1 MMNSE
6 TGGKL
11 MLRSIG
17 CAAVIAAMVSG
28 PLLASDTRQLVPEQ
42 VGFSSRRLE
51 RIDKVLG
58 DFVADGKLGGAV
70 TLISRRGAV
79 VHHAA
84 IGRLNEQQPMR
95 DDAVFAIA
103 SMTKPITSV
112 AVLML
117 YEEGHFILDDP
128 VAEFLP
134 EFKNLEVWD
143 RSTQTDG
150 APSTVPL
157 AREMTIRDLLRHT
170 SGLAYEAD
178 GAVGVM
184 IERLLDGPDE
194 PNASFVAKLAAIPLV
209 HQPGTTWEY
218 GSSTDVLGH
227 LVEVISGQPLG
238 VFLSERLFSPL
249 GMVDTGFYVPA
260 SKRSRFAGLFVA
272 DEDGPVRHVRR
283 PVDDAYESAP
293 QGPSGGGGLVSTAA
307 DYGRFLQMILNGG
320 TLEGR
325 RYLSRTTVEMMTTDH
340 CKGLDGLRPGQ
351 GFGLGFRVRTGL
363 GETGVPG
370 SLGAISWAGI
380 YNTFFWIDPREELIG
395 ILMTQTSP
403 YGHLS
408 LRERFKSLVYQAII
422 D

>member
-6 TGGKL
+6 TNRNFIP
-11 MLRSIG
+11 RSVG
-17 CAAVIAAMVSG
+17 CVVLIAAFALG
-28 PLLASDTRQLVPEQ
+28 PLWASDIRRESPEQ
-42 VGFSSRRLE
+42 VGFSSARLD
-51 RIDKVLG
+51 RIDKVLDG
-58 DFVADGKLGGAV
+58 FVADGTLGGAV
-70 TLISRRGAV
+70 TLICRKGTV

-84 IGRLNEQQPMR
+84 LGRLNELEAMR
-95 DDAVFAIA
+95 NDAVFALA

-117 YEEGHFILDDP
+117 FEEGHFILDDP

-134 EFKNLEVWD
+134 EFNNLTVWD

-150 APSTVPL
+150 APETVPL
-157 AREMTIRDLLRHT
+157 AREITIRDLLRHT

-178 GAVGVM
+178 GTVGVM
-184 IERLLDGPDE
+184 IDRLLDGPDE
-194 PNASFVAKLAAIPLV
+194 PNESFVAKAAAIPLV
-209 HQPGTTWEY
+209 HQPGSTWEY
-218 GSSTDVLGH
+218 GISTDILGH
-227 LVEVISGQPLG
+227 LVEVVSGQPLG
-238 VFLSERLFSPL
+238 IFLSERLFSPL
-249 GMVDTGFYVPA
+249 RMVDTGFFVPA
-260 SKRSRFAGLFVA
+260 SKRNRFAGLFVA
-272 DEDGPVRHVRR
+272 DGNSQVRHLRR
-283 PVDDAYESAP
+283 PIKDAYELAP